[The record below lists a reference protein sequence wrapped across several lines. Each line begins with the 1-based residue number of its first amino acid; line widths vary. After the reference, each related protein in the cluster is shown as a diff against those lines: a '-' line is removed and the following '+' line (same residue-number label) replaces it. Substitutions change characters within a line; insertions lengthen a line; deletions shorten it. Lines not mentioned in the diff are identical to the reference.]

1 MCYGVS
7 EEPGPRD
14 AAEVRAAGNLTWG
27 SCGEEKLQRRRASD
41 HGQLE
46 VVCHGGNCFFEKN
59 LFFTFPSNEGR
70 VDCPVMTVPLAYG
83 HGWLPV
89 IFPDHATTVIQ
100 PRHSPALADE
110 QGALRAA
117 LESPLG
123 APPLREWLTPGCRI
137 CILFTDITRATP
149 NDRMIPWLL
158 NYLKQAGVQRD
169 QVTLLCQLGTHR
181 PCTREEL
188 EHLLTP
194 EVVAHWR
201 VLNHEPF
208 DHAACVALGTTRT
221 GVPAWINRHCVE
233 ADVRIVTGFIE
244 PHFFAGFSGG
254 PKGIMPGVAH
264 VETVMSNHGA
274 QNIGS
279 PMASFGHCEGN
290 PVWEELMEIAQRVG
304 PSFLLNVTL
313 NDRRQIT
320 GVFAGDL
327 ATAHR
332 AGRESVRQSA
342 MQPVKAPFDVVVTTN
357 SGYPLDQNLYQGV
370 KGMSAAARIVKPGGT
385 IILAAECSDGIPS
398 GSPYDLL
405 LREESSIEGVL
416 ARLATPGFSRPE
428 QWQAQLQGV
437 VQSKARVLVHSGLP
451 DEILRAAHLE
461 PCPDIAAAVQ
471 SALHQHGPG
480 ARVAVLPLGP
490 LTIPYLEEASVFGG

>member
-1 MCYGVS
+1 
-7 EEPGPRD
+7 
-14 AAEVRAAGNLTWG
+14 
-27 SCGEEKLQRRRASD
+27 
-41 HGQLE
+41 
-46 VVCHGGNCFFEKN
+46 
-59 LFFTFPSNEGR
+59 
-70 VDCPVMTVPLAYG
+70 
-83 HGWLPV
+83 
-89 IFPDHATTVIQ
+89 
-100 PRHSPALADE
+100 
-110 QGALRAA
+110 
-117 LESPLG
+117 
-123 APPLREWLTPGCRI
+123 
-137 CILFTDITRATP
+137 
-149 NDRMIPWLL
+149 MIPWLL
-158 NYLKQAGVQRD
+158 DYLEQAGVQRD

-264 VETVMSNHGA
+264 LETVMSNHGA

-471 SALHQHGPG
+471 SALYQHGPG